1 MRAEFAREMISLAD
15 EYQNIVFLTG
25 DLGYMALEKV
35 RARLGERFIN
45 AGVAEQNMV
54 SVAAGLAREGFVP
67 WLYSIAPFAV
77 LRPYEQIRNDV
88 CLHNLPVKIVG
99 NGGGYGYGIMGATHH
114 ALEDLGAMRILP
126 NMKVYVPLFAKDVG
140 EAVRTM
146 MIDPSPNY
154 LRLNLALPNTNTS
167 PVESFRQWRK
177 LKDGKRAIFIGIGP
191 VVGNLLGIK
200 DSTLQDDLEIWSI
213 GILPLHGLPAEL
225 LQSAKKGKL
234 VVTMEEHYGQ
244 CGINES
250 VAQLLLEAG
259 CGDITY
265 KHLCA
270 TGYPSG
276 TYGSQRWHQEQ
287 SGLAGG
293 SLVSFVKEALY
304 G

>member
-1 MRAEFAREMISLAD
+1 MRAEFAREMIALAD

-25 DLGYMALEKV
+25 DLGYMALEQV
-35 RARLGERFIN
+35 REKLGKRFIN
-45 AGVAEQNMV
+45 AGVAEQNMI

-67 WLYSIAPFAV
+67 WTYSIAPFAV

-114 ALEDLGAMRILP
+114 VLEDMAVMRVLP
-126 NMKVYVPLFAKDVG
+126 NMKVFVPVFRKDVG

-154 LRLNLALPNTNTS
+154 LRLNLGLPSTL

-177 LKDGKRAIFIGIGP
+177 LKDGRRAIIISIGP
-191 VVGNLLGIK
+191 VVGNLLG
-200 DSTLQDDLEIWSI
+200 LQDSALLGDLEIWSI
-213 GILPLHGLPAEL
+213 GVLPLHGLPAEL
-225 LQSAKKGKL
+225 LQSAKKGKI
-234 VVTMEEHYGQ
+234 VVTLEEHYGQ
-244 CGINES
+244 CGINET

-259 CGDITY
+259 CGDISY

-287 SGLAGG
+287 SGLAGD
-293 SLVSFVKEALY
+293 SLVSFLKEALY